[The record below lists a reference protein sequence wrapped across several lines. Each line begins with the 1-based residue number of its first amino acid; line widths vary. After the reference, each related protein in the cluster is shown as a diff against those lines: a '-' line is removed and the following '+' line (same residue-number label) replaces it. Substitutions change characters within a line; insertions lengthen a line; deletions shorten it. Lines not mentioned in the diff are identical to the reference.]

1 MAKHTRKN
9 KSKMFREFNKLPERN
24 ITHTGLKHLGIAYTY
39 FRKRFGLGQGH
50 VHLML
55 LVYDLEFFTTDH
67 ACKEMKMYRGMFY
80 KRLILPLVR
89 EGYLYHHFRQGSPG
103 PVSMEEMIFRGEGQF
118 NYRSR
123 MALSQ
128 KGRLLVGRFYR
139 AAETGIMPDNL
150 DY

>member
-1 MAKHTRKN
+1 
-9 KSKMFREFNKLPERN
+9 
-24 ITHTGLKHLGIAYTY
+24 
-39 FRKRFGLGQGH
+39 
-50 VHLML
+50 
-55 LVYDLEFFTTDH
+55 
-67 ACKEMKMYRGMFY
+67 
-80 KRLILPLVR
+80 
-89 EGYLYHHFRQGSPG
+89 
-103 PVSMEEMIFRGEGQF
+103 MEEMLFRGEGQY